1 MYSFGV
7 KSFVLANAKM
17 LVAVVASTIS
27 WLTLRKGVQLPP
39 DVVAALSA
47 LVVTA
52 LVWLTPNTPAIPV
65 TVEDIKP

>member
-1 MYSFGV
+1 M

-17 LVAVVASTIS
+17 LVALFASTIS
-27 WLTLRKGVQLPP
+27 WLALRKGVQLPP

-52 LVWLTPNTPAIPV
+52 LVWLMPNTPAIPV
-65 TVEDIKP
+65 TVEAPKP